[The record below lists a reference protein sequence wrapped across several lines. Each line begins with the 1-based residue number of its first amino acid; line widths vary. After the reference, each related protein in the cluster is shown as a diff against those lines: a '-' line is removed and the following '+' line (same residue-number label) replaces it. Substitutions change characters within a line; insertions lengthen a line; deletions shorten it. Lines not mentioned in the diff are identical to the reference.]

1 MWVQESKIYI
11 CMHDTVE
18 IKTNDKSIILVV
30 TSRIRR
36 RLEGKRVEAGKERER
51 HEKGELS

>member
-36 RLEGKRVEAGKERER
+36 RLEGKRVEAEKERER